1 MPLNFFYTTVQ
12 KSQKW
17 PKTQIRRGGPALR
30 QAWTDQKRDI
40 WRRYISHFLHQS
52 VPFTSEICRSKFQ
65 RCSSIGSG
73 RKGRGKND
81 RFDPLGGAVPGC
93 CTWQGIATRAKQ
105 QEKVGLPSRMSSS
118 WTWLYDL
125 GSLTS
130 KQNDA
135 ACSSCCWWSITW
147 PGPAGPCRR
156 TIADVGEPSKK
167 HQLFIFGVPCV
178 RFLSNDEDW
187 DSDSRRRSST
197 QEAACAKQ
205 PFSHHGT
212 SGPQK
217 SQNSFDQSWSWADA
231 VIVDPQSYTV
241 AESKRC
247 QFSHY
252 LIFSL
257 FRLIFMPNHIY

>member
-130 KQNDA
+130 KQKRCSLFKLLLVKHHLA
-135 ACSSCCWWSITW
+135 WACWSLSSHYRW
-147 PGPAGPCRR
+147 CRR
-156 TIADVGEPSKK
+156 TFKETSAVHLRRP
-167 HQLFIFGVPCV
+167 V
-178 RFLSNDEDW
+178 RTLPFQ
-187 DSDSRRRSST
+187 RR
-197 QEAACAKQ
+197 
-205 PFSHHGT
+205 G
-212 SGPQK
+212 
-217 SQNSFDQSWSWADA
+217 
-231 VIVDPQSYTV
+231 
-241 AESKRC
+241 
-247 QFSHY
+247 
-252 LIFSL
+252 L
-257 FRLIFMPNHIY
+257 RLRQQAS